1 MKRSIKKYLNKI
13 VLSDMIRD
21 TFVGN
26 VFNRISQTAKEE
38 ETNASVSFLDSFM
51 NLAAQTEQKNEK
63 EMA

>member
-1 MKRSIKKYLNKI
+1 
-13 VLSDMIRD
+13 MIRD

-51 NLAAQTEQKNEK
+51 NLAAQTEQKPEK